1 MGTICEAC
9 GYQRKPT
16 DQAPDWQCPSC
27 GRAYVKTMHDS
38 HESVSDHAQSYPSAL
53 RTQLNEGPAY
63 QRKPSGFAFNDTSA
77 GKQKYGWVFG
87 VVLGI
92 LVFFGIPILTNPS
105 SASAVLLHGDAGFLF
120 ISFIVIAGLG
130 VGAKRLSAGIDP
142 NDKMA
147 KFRFFAKFLAL
158 FCATLFILPT
168 IWLRNQEHTEVSIQT
183 NGQRVMADVVRIYNG
198 SCGKR
203 SCSIDVEYAFTPT
216 SETDAS
222 AQPVHGYAHLGTS
235 SRPNDPDLVYARTN
249 KQVPVAYEVGH
260 PEVSALNFND
270 EVFRIDH
277 GERYRSMVALL
288 GKIFLGGFVVV
299 LTLVGLSL
307 WLNSGKQSSPY

>member
-38 HESVSDHAQSYPSAL
+38 HDSVSDHAQSYPSTL
-53 RTQLNEGPAY
+53 GTQRNEEPAY
-63 QRKPSGFAFNDTSA
+63 PQKPGAFAFNDTTA
-77 GKQKYGWVFG
+77 GNKKSGLVFG
-87 VVLGI
+87 AVIGI

-105 SASAVLLHGDAGFLF
+105 SASAILLHGEAGFLF
-120 ISFIVIAGLG
+120 ISFIVIAVLG
-130 VGAKRLSAGIDP
+130 VVGKRLSAGIDP

-147 KFRFFAKFLAL
+147 KFKFFAKFFAI
-158 FCATLFILPT
+158 FCVTIFILPA
-168 IWLRNQEHTEVSIQT
+168 IWLRNQERTETKIQL

-198 SCGKR
+198 ACGKR

-222 AQPVHGYAHLGTS
+222 AQPVHGYAHLGS
-235 SRPNDPDLVYARTN
+235 SNHPNDPDLIYARAN
-249 KQVPVAYEVGH
+249 KQVPIAYEVGH
-260 PEVSALNFND
+260 PEVSALNFDD

-277 GERYRSMVALL
+277 GERYRSVVALL
-288 GKIFLGGFVVV
+288 GKILLGIFAVV
-299 LTLVGLSL
+299 LAVVGLSL
-307 WLNSGKQSSPY
+307 WSNSSA